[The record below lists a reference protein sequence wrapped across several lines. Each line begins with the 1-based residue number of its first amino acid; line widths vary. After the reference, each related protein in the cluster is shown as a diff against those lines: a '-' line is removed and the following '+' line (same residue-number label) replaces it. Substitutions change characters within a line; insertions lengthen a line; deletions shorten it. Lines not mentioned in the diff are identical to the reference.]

1 MVLTV
6 KMSAIVL
13 VKNGMDHVMLEQETA
28 TAYLLFKEIFVTWNS
43 IGLEILVRNDAN
55 Y

>member
-6 KMSAIVL
+6 RISAIVL

-28 TAYLLFKEIFVTWNS
+28 TAYLDFKETCVTLNS
-43 IGLEILVRNDAN
+43 IGLETLVRNYGD
-55 Y
+55 